1 MFSAGHLAICLL
13 FLIAT
18 ASLPS
23 GCCHHLLRHPCRTP
37 GTCSD
42 LTHKCVKQKG
52 QSRLKKSTYP
62 YGAEGKTGWR
72 RWSLAVSFSFSSFLA
87 WVEQISFSR
96 SYRLG
101 TQMFSPLPGT
111 GHGGDHG
118 AWQRAQLPRTI
129 KRRAGLRAP
138 PGSSNSGL

>member
-1 MFSAGHLAICLL
+1 MSSAGHLAICVL
-13 FLIAT
+13 FPIAT

-42 LTHKCVKQKG
+42 LTQTYKTERTVKAQEKHLPLRDRG
-52 QSRLKKSTYP
+52 KNRLEEMEL
-62 YGAEGKTGWR
+62 GR
-72 RWSLAVSFSFSSFLA
+72 VSFSFSSFLA
-87 WVEQISFSR
+87 WIEQISFSR